1 MNKLIP
7 LLAIS
12 LSLVGGLFLP
22 ETKATAQQLANS
34 TPQGIE
40 TSALRSKRAEDL
52 FNLRSTHYTVKDIN
66 GKEYKLDELIASG
79 KIILI
84 DFSTLD
90 CKACWDLHKSGAL
103 EKLYAKYGPQGTKQ
117 IEVFWV
123 EAKGAEKSKIQT
135 PNKDWSKDNQGN
147 PVPYAICSDEHMCAS
162 LGIYETAYPILILV
176 GAGNKA
182 IDCSEEVRT
191 TDPDF
196 KAFGSLLGL
205 FMKKEDKPQAV
216 SFSGVTDLYVG
227 ETHTMRLS
235 YATVVPV
242 TKIVWTALDGVTLE
256 RVSDTEYKVTAT
268 KIGSYDIKVTVTN
281 ANGST
286 TSQVPVTVS
295 KPIAT
300 YPFICSM
307 DVKDKLDKGWR
318 SIDHDGD
325 SFGFD
330 SFMGKG
336 LVDRLGLDPED
347 YTEQGAEKSADCL
360 VSWGTLLPM
369 LAQDTPEGVYFDG
382 PNNVVPNNELRSAP
396 LEIPA
401 DAVKPTFS
409 CYIKAY
415 LYDKDKENS
424 LKLCASELNG
434 KPIELLVQNVGD
446 SWTQISADLSAY
458 KGKTILLSLIPD
470 IKGSSA
476 ILVDQLQ
483 VSTGGSTDVQTP
495 AFSVQTTLYPNPAT
509 DYVTIRTS
517 IGSTI
522 ELFATDGT
530 KLSTRQATSEETTM
544 GLSQLPAGRY
554 LVQITSLD
562 GEVICRSLVRK

>member
-235 YATVVPV
+235 YATVAPV

>member
-235 YATVVPV
+235 YATVAPV
-242 TKIVWTALDGVTLE
+242 TKIVWTPLDGVTLE

-509 DYVTIRTS
+509 DYVTIRTT

-544 GLSQLPAGRY
+544 ALSQLPAGRY

>member
-1 MNKLIP
+1 MNKLIT
-7 LLAIS
+7 LLAMS
-12 LSLVGGLFLP
+12 LSLVGSLLLP
-22 ETKATAQQLANS
+22 ETKAMAQQLANS
-34 TPQGIE
+34 APQRIE

-90 CKACWDLHKSGAL
+90 CKACWELHKSGAL
-103 EKLYAKYGPQGTKQ
+103 EKLYAKYGPQGTQQ

-135 PNKDWSKDNQGN
+135 PNKDWSKDSQGK

-182 IDCSEEVRT
+182 IDCSDEVRT

-196 KAFGSLLGL
+196 KAFGSLLDL
-205 FMKKEDKPQAV
+205 FMKKKDKPQDV
-216 SFSGVTDLYVG
+216 NFSGVTDFYVG

-235 YATVVPV
+235 YATVAPV
-242 TKIVWTALDGVTLE
+242 TKVVWTEPAGVTLE
-256 RVSDTEYKVTAT
+256 KVSDTEYKVTAA
-268 KIGSYDIKVTVTN
+268 KIGSYDIKVTLTN

-286 TSQVPVTVS
+286 TSKVPVTVS

-300 YPFICSM
+300 YPFICNM

-325 SFGFD
+325 GFGFD

-336 LVDRLGLDPED
+336 LVGRLDLDPED
-347 YTEQGAEKSADCL
+347 YPEQGAEKSADCL
-360 VSWGTLLPM
+360 ISWGTFLPM
-369 LAQDTPEGVYFDG
+369 LAQDTPEGVYFKG
-382 PNNVVPNNELRSAP
+382 ENNVVPNNELRSAP

-401 DAVKPTFS
+401 DAVKPTFF

-424 LKLCASELNG
+424 LKVCASELNG
-434 KPIELLVQNVGD
+434 KPVELLVQKVGD

-458 KGKTILLSLIPD
+458 KGKTILLSLIPE

-483 VSTGGSTDVQTP
+483 VSTDGSTDVQTP
-495 AFSVQTTLYPNPAT
+495 TFSVQTTLYPNPAT
-509 DYVTIRTS
+509 DYVTIRTTV
-517 IGSTI
+517 GSTI
-522 ELFATDGT
+522 ELYATDGT
-530 KLSTRQATSEETTM
+530 KLSTRQATSEETLMT
-544 GLSQLPAGRY
+544 LAQLPAGRY
-554 LVQITSLD
+554 LVQISSPD
-562 GEVICRSLVRK
+562 GEVICRSLVIK

>member
-1 MNKLIP
+1 MSKLITC
-7 LLAIS
+7 LTIS
-12 LSLVGGLFLP
+12 LSLVGSLCLP
-22 ETKATAQQLANS
+22 ATKATAQRLENRD
-34 TPQGIE
+34 PQRIE
-40 TSALRSKRAEDL
+40 TSALRSNRAEDL
-52 FNLRSTHYTVKDIN
+52 FNLRSTHYTVKDID
-66 GKEYKLDELIASG
+66 GKEYKMDELIASG

-84 DFSTLD
+84 DFSTLE
-90 CKACWDLHKSGAL
+90 CKACWELHESGAL
-103 EKLYAKYGPQGTKQ
+103 EKLYAKYGPQGTDQ

-123 EAKGAEKSKIQT
+123 EAKGASKSEIQT
-135 PNKDWSKDNQGN
+135 PNKDWSKDSKGN

-162 LGIYETAYPILILV
+162 MGIYETAYPILILV

-182 IDCSEEVRT
+182 IDCSDEVRT

-196 KAFGSLLGL
+196 KAFGSLLDL

-235 YATVVPV
+235 YATVAPV
-242 TKIVWTALDGVTLE
+242 TEVVWTAPDGVTLE
-256 RVSDTEYKVTAT
+256 KVSDTEYKVTAT
-268 KIGSYDIKVTVTN
+268 KIGSYDIEVTLTN
-281 ANGST
+281 ANGNT
-286 TSQVPVTVS
+286 TSKVPVTVS

-300 YPFICSM
+300 YPFICGM

-325 SFGFD
+325 GFGFD

-336 LVDRLGLDPED
+336 LVARLDLDPED

-360 VSWGTLLPM
+360 ISWGTFLPM
-369 LAQDTPEGVYFDG
+369 LAQDTPEGVYFKGED
-382 PNNVVPNNELRSAP
+382 NVVSNNELRSAP

-424 LKLCASELNG
+424 LKVCASELNG
-434 KPIELLVQNVGD
+434 KPVELLVQKVGD

-458 KGKTILLSLIPD
+458 KGKTILLSLIPE
-470 IKGSSA
+470 IQGPSA

-495 AFSVQTTLYPNPAT
+495 TFSVQTTLYPNPAT
-509 DYVTIRTS
+509 DYVTIRTTV
-517 IGSTI
+517 GSTI
-522 ELFATDGT
+522 ELLATDGT

-544 GLSQLPAGRY
+544 ALSQLPAGRY

-562 GEVICRSLVRK
+562 GGVVCRSLVIK

>member
-182 IDCSEEVRT
+182 IDSSEEVRT

-235 YATVVPV
+235 YATVAPV

-434 KPIELLVQNVGD
+434 KPVELLVQKVGD
-446 SWTQISADLSAY
+446 SWAQISADLSAY

-495 AFSVQTTLYPNPAT
+495 TFSVQTTLYPNPAT
-509 DYVTIRTS
+509 DYVTIRTT

-544 GLSQLPAGRY
+544 ALSQLPAGRY

>member
-1 MNKLIP
+1 MNKLIT
-7 LLAIS
+7 LLAIT
-12 LSLVGGLFLP
+12 LSLAGCLFLS
-22 ETKATAQQLANS
+22 ETKATAQQLTNS
-34 TPQGIE
+34 TPQRID
-40 TSALRSKRAEDL
+40 TSALRSKRAEDM
-52 FNLRSTHYTVKDIN
+52 FSLRSTHYTVKDID
-66 GKEYKLDELIASG
+66 GKEYKMDELIASG

-84 DFSTLD
+84 DFSTLE
-90 CKACWDLHKSGAL
+90 CKECWKLHQSGAL
-103 EKLYAKYGPQGTKQ
+103 EKLYAKYGPQGTNQ

-123 EAKGAEKSKIQT
+123 EAKGADKSKIQT
-135 PNKDWSKDNQGN
+135 PDKDWSKDSQGK

-182 IDCSEEVRT
+182 IDCSDEVRT
-191 TDPDF
+191 TDSDF

-205 FMKKEDKPQAV
+205 FMKKEDKPQDV

-235 YATVVPV
+235 YATVAPV
-242 TKIVWTALDGVTLE
+242 TKVAWTAPDGVTLE
-256 RVSDTEYKVTAT
+256 RVSDIEYKVTAT
-268 KIGSYDIKVTVTN
+268 KIGSYDIKVTITN

-295 KPIAT
+295 KSIAT

-325 SFGFD
+325 GFGFD

-369 LAQDTPEGVYFDG
+369 LAQETPEGVYFKG
-382 PNNVVPNNELRSAP
+382 ANNVVPNNELRSAP

-434 KPIELLVQNVGD
+434 KPVELLVQKVGD

-458 KGKTILLSLIPD
+458 KGKTILLSLIPE

-483 VSTGGSTDVQTP
+483 VSTDGSTDVQTP
-495 AFSVQTTLYPNPAT
+495 TFSVQTTIYPNPAT
-509 DYVTIRTS
+509 DYVTIRTTV
-517 IGSTI
+517 GSTI
-522 ELFATDGT
+522 ELYATDGT
-530 KLSTRQATSEETTM
+530 KLSTRQATSEETPMT
-544 GLSQLPAGRY
+544 LAQFPAGRY

-562 GEVICRSLVRK
+562 GEVICRSLVIK